1 MNGFAKMKSNEIPT
15 AIIAIASKRP
25 ATINILVCR
34 LDANSG
40 WRADDSK
47 NLPPKIAKPIAVP
60 NAANARRIDAPM
72 IVAVITV
79 SIMFSNR

>member
-47 NLPPKIAKPIAVP
+47 NLPPKIAKPIAVL
-60 NAANARRIDAPM
+60 M
-72 IVAVITV
+72 QQ
-79 SIMFSNR
+79 MQEELMHQ

>member
-1 MNGFAKMKSNEIPT
+1 MKSNEIPT

-47 NLPPKIAKPIAVP
+47 NLPPKIAS
-60 NAANARRIDAPM
+60 RLQYLM
-72 IVAVITV
+72 QQ
-79 SIMFSNR
+79 MQEELMHQ